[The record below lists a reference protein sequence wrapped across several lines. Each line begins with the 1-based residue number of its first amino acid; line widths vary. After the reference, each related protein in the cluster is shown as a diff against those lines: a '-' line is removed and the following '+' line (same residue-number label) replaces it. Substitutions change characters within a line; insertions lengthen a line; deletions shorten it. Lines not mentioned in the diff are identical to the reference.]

1 MLLCEE
7 VADSW
12 RDIEEQKADLETQ
25 LIETEQQ
32 LQNLTRRPAELEP
45 KIAQNQ
51 LDKAQVRFYYF
62 TFFTFFFFTSF
73 YIFLHLHFSK
83 SFLLAKIIQF
93 ELLLRI
99 IPETNSYL
107 SSRSSCSR
115 LRRNNLR

>member
-62 TFFTFFFFTSF
+62 TFFYIFFFTSF

-83 SFLLAKIIQF
+83 SFLLAKNHTI
-93 ELLLRI
+93 
-99 IPETNSYL
+99 
-107 SSRSSCSR
+107 
-115 LRRNNLR
+115 

>member
-62 TFFTFFFFTSF
+62 TFF